1 VSGARPG
8 GAAARAAMARR
19 RAARLAAVQALYQLE
34 LGGGDPA
41 LVAEEFLGHRPD
53 GAPASPEPVELDA
66 AWFRAVLGGA
76 WAARG
81 RLDDELATALAEGWT
96 LARCSA
102 VVRAILRAGA
112 FELAERTEVPVKAV
126 LNEYVEIAR
135 LFSGGGEPG
144 LVHAVLDRLSGR
156 LRPAGGEA

>member
-1 VSGARPG
+1 
-8 GAAARAAMARR
+8 MARR

-41 LVAEEFLGHRPD
+41 LVAEEFLARRPE
-53 GAPASPEPVELDA
+53 GAQAPFDAEELDAEELDA

-81 RLDDELATALAEGWT
+81 RLDAELATALAEGWT

-102 VVRAILRAGA
+102 VVRAVLRAGA
-112 FELAERTEVPVKAV
+112 FELAERTEVPVKVV
-126 LNEYVEIAR
+126 LNEYVEVAR

-144 LVHAVLDRLSGR
+144 FVHAVLDRLSRR
-156 LRPAGGEA
+156 LRPTGGAS

>member
-1 VSGARPG
+1 
-8 GAAARAAMARR
+8 MARR

-41 LVAEEFLGHRPD
+41 LVAEEFLAARQE
-53 GAPASPEPVELDA
+53 GARGTAEELDA
-66 AWFRAVLGGA
+66 TWFRALLGGA

-81 RLDDELATALAEGWT
+81 RLDAELAGALAEGWT

-102 VVRAILRAGA
+102 VVRAVLRAGA
-112 FELAERTEVPVKAV
+112 FELAERSDVPVKAI

-144 LVHAVLDRLSGR
+144 FVHAVLDRLSGR
-156 LRPAGGEA
+156 LRPTGGAS

>member
-1 VSGARPG
+1 MSAARSMGGGAR
-8 GAAARAAMARR
+8 AMARR

-41 LVAEEFLGHRPD
+41 LVAEEFLAARPE
-53 GAPASPEPVELDA
+53 GARGTGEELDA
-66 AWFRAVLGGA
+66 TWFRSLLGGA

-81 RLDDELATALAEGWT
+81 RLDAELAGALAEGWT

-102 VVRAILRAGA
+102 VVRAVLRAGA
-112 FELAERTEVPVKAV
+112 FELAERADVPVKAI
-126 LNEYVEIAR
+126 LNEYVEITR

-144 LVHAVLDRLSGR
+144 FVHAVLDRLSGR
-156 LRPAGGEA
+156 LRPTGGAS